1 MQVKEKEAVTLYTVL
16 KLLEKREETLEGEQA
31 KTLDYAKK
39 FAELD
44 EKAAGQLEK
53 IVGNRELAVV
63 LANIKPKNQDIVRT
77 IATLTKTDL
86 SDEQVKAIL
95 AITAK

>member
-1 MQVKEKEAVTLYTVL
+1 MKIKEKEAVTLYTVL
-16 KLLEKREETLEGEQA
+16 KLLEKREESLEGEQE
-31 KTLDYAKK
+31 KTLEYAKK

-53 IVGNRELAVV
+53 IVQNKELAVV
-63 LANIKPKNQDIVRT
+63 LANIKPKNQDLVRT
-77 IATLTKTDL
+77 IATLTKADL
-86 SDEQVKAIL
+86 SEEQVKAIL